1 MTQGDFFDI
10 LLEHKATRGKAKL
23 LMVALD
29 LIKYHVLKDPNSL
42 SNTNAKWKSKLF
54 TKALGLLQDK
64 KVKNCVKVK
73 VTELVATLIYKGH
86 LYGLDAESKESL
98 SRIVLD
104 QLNSIHGL

>member
-1 MTQGDFFDI
+1 
-10 LLEHKATRGKAKL
+10 
-23 LMVALD
+23 MVALD

-42 SNTNAKWKSKLF
+42 SSANAKWKSKLF

-104 QLNSIHGL
+104 QLNSIHGLESNMVDIKDALQSNT